1 MRHHDARSPL
11 KRHHRA
17 GDLVG
22 RLLVQGRRGLVEEQ
36 HPRPMQQAPRDAH
49 TLPLATREVRPSL
62 AARVVHT
69 VRRHPRPDDIMVYAF
84 LGKQRLDQVLMA
96 LAPASSNFFQVLID
110 NLGQEQQDTT
120 EITKAGE
127 VDPAMLQDI
136 FSLMVVAYAER
147 REERELVIDGLASAA
162 IALASPAIRR
172 PPGRRRP
179 DDLVALL
186 LTEIAAHPES
196 VTLQGLAERF
206 SYNPTYLSGLLHAQ
220 CVRTFSQLVREQRML
235 RAHQLLTDT
244 GLPVA
249 KVAAMVGYEGT
260 SNFHRLFREHFGE
273 TPAQVRAGRSARA
286 AAMMETRA
294 HNDHSQEVHD
304 DRA

>member
-1 MRHHDARSPL
+1 
-11 KRHHRA
+11 
-17 GDLVG
+17 
-22 RLLVQGRRGLVEEQ
+22 
-36 HPRPMQQAPRDAH
+36 
-49 TLPLATREVRPSL
+49 
-62 AARVVHT
+62 
-69 VRRHPRPDDIMVYAF
+69 MVYAF
-84 LGKQRLDQVLMA
+84 LGKQRLDQVLMP

-162 IALASPAIRR
+162 IALASPTIRR

-186 LTEIAAHPES
+186 LTEISAHPES

-206 SYNPTYLSGLLHAQ
+206 SYNPHLPLWAASRA
-220 CVRTFSQLVREQRML
+220 VRTDLLAARSRT
-235 RAHQLLTDT
+235 AHASR
-244 GLPVA
+244 PP
-249 KVAAMVGYEGT
+249 AAYGHGA
-260 SNFHRLFREHFGE
+260 SRGK
-273 TPAQVRAGRSARA
+273 GRG
-286 AAMMETRA
+286 
-294 HNDHSQEVHD
+294 NGWV
-304 DRA
+304 

>member
-1 MRHHDARSPL
+1 
-11 KRHHRA
+11 
-17 GDLVG
+17 
-22 RLLVQGRRGLVEEQ
+22 
-36 HPRPMQQAPRDAH
+36 
-49 TLPLATREVRPSL
+49 
-62 AARVVHT
+62 
-69 VRRHPRPDDIMVYAF
+69 MVYAF

-120 EITKAGE
+120 GMTKAGE

-249 KVAAMVGYEGT
+249 KAAAMVGYEGT

>member
-1 MRHHDARSPL
+1 
-11 KRHHRA
+11 
-17 GDLVG
+17 
-22 RLLVQGRRGLVEEQ
+22 
-36 HPRPMQQAPRDAH
+36 
-49 TLPLATREVRPSL
+49 
-62 AARVVHT
+62 
-69 VRRHPRPDDIMVYAF
+69 MVYAF